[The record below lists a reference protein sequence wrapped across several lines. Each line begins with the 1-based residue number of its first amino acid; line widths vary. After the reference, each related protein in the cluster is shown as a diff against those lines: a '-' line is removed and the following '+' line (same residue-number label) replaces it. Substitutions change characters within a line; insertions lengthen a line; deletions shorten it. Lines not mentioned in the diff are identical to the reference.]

1 MSKILSQTNPI
12 AQLLRSV
19 ADIAEKMGL
28 RQAAP
33 LDEKERAV
41 TKSAIW
47 AYVQDELDH
56 MGTTVNEYGH
66 MISAGYVVDV
76 YLDSAGPFALVT
88 KNDGK
93 LWKIPV
99 TIDEQSQIS
108 AGEAVEVFMEFTPVT
123 RSNIMIKRQKDGRIR
138 WIAGPACTAIL
149 NRSGEIDSR
158 DLFDSFEEYIER
170 TGEYPVLDFYHFGS
184 DLTFGT
190 ADLVFRDGVNYVA
203 TGLFDETDIARAMAD
218 AIEKDPGYWGL
229 SIQYLPTEAPE
240 ILRSAEGVE
249 IPVYRKGINHFIS
262 ILPEDSAAAILTN
275 ISTKEVNRMNAA
287 QEKALKKALEGDDT
301 LFQSVADK
309 LNNVNRTASQPG
321 VVTRAAATPA
331 TEAPAATPVTPA
343 AKPAP
348 KATTTKREWTKE
360 DVKELIGTP
369 EFKTVLDEVM
379 SASDSTAPDG
389 NEDEGDDEGEG
400 TPEGTEEVSTARAI
414 LSLVK
419 ELAEDRKQRSAA
431 AAGVDQQNADD
442 MPARSRGQALVRA
455 RSAITPAGVNASG
468 AGLDLAS
475 IAEQTLEKMGAAEE

>member
-1 MSKILSQTNPI
+1 MSKLLVQTNPI

-28 RQAAP
+28 RQAAAP

-47 AYVQDELDH
+47 AYVQNELDQ
-56 MGTTVNEYGH
+56 MGGAVDEYGH
-66 MISAGYVVDV
+66 MISAGYVCDV
-76 YLDSAGPFALVT
+76 YLDSNGPFALAT
-88 KNDGK
+88 KSDGK

-99 TIDEQSQIS
+99 NIDEQSQIT
-108 AGEAVEVFMEFTPVT
+108 AGEPVEVFMDFPAVERGSIV
-123 RSNIMIKRQKDGRIR
+123 IKRQKDGRIR

-158 DLFDSFEEYIER
+158 DLFDSFEDYIAR

-203 TGLFDETDIARAMAD
+203 TGLFDETDVARAMAD

-275 ISTKEVNRMNAA
+275 ISTKEVKRMNAA

-301 LFQSVADK
+301 LFQAVADK

-321 VVTRAAATPA
+321 VVTRSAATSTETAAAPA
-331 TEAPAATPVTPA
+331 TNA

-348 KATTTKREWTKE
+348 KAPATKREWSKE
-360 DVKELIGTP
+360 DIKELVGTP
-369 EFKTVLDEVM
+369 EFKIVLDEVM

-389 NEDEGDDEGEG
+389 NEDESGEQGEG

-414 LSLVK
+414 LALVT
-419 ELAEDRKQRSAA
+419 ELKEDRKQRATA
-431 AAGVDQQNADD
+431 AAGVDQQLSDD

-455 RSAITPAGVNASG
+455 RAAVTPAIVNGSG

-475 IAEQTLEKMGAAEE
+475 IAEQTLEKMGAAEG